1 MRTEPSLVR
10 TSSLYPPP
18 FQTRAELAVREL
30 AFERDGLVDLDRPV
44 VDAHAQLGSE
54 MLARIQTIRCLLPY
68 ST

>member
-1 MRTEPSLVR
+1 MGTEPSLVR
-10 TSSLYPPP
+10 PSSLYPPP

-44 VDAHAQLGSE
+44 VNAHVQLGSE

-68 ST
+68 PT